1 MMISGAVNN
10 NYNSNTVVKQEFAV
24 MKQVDGQAAHM
35 TETTRHQSWQSTPL
49 PDHAGSIPVLQNVFS
64 S

>member
-1 MMISGAVNN
+1 VNN
-10 NYNSNTVVKQEFAV
+10 HYNSNTVVKQDFAV
-24 MKQVDGQAAHM
+24 MKQVDERAAHM
-35 TETTRHQSWQSTPL
+35 TETTRHQSWQSTAL